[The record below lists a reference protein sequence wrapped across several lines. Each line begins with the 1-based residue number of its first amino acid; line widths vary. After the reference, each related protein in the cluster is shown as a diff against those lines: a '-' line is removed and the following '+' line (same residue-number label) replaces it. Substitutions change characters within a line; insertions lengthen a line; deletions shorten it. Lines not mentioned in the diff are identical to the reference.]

1 MRENVGFK
9 NPTYNAVFSD
19 GLILLRNK
27 DRVRRFGATHPAL
40 AVKGRLKSGKSGFQ
54 TASYMAETACVAA
67 PHTLY
72 WPQEA
77 V

>member
-27 DRVRRFGATHPAL
+27 DRVRRLGATHPTL
-40 AVKGRLKSGKSGFQ
+40 GQRPSENNICRHSRLRGNDDG
-54 TASYMAETACVAA
+54 E
-67 PHTLY
+67 
-72 WPQEA
+72 
-77 V
+77 